1 MGQWGLEDSE
11 KRAKMKQLFH
21 RSILSASLV
30 AYAPAAFCSTE
41 FIEVLKATRSIL
53 SGRCFENEDQ
63 TRLSFSAL
71 LNVTIMRSE
80 IDVLIS
86 FREGQVASH
95 REVIN
100 NVGGEVVVDQI
111 VDGKIVGKYTATVE
125 APYNV
130 LRLRPLN
137 DSSSDFISR
146 ECVYQSSDQKN
157 ICYLKIR
164 SENDVFVSAFREV
177 PCS

>member
-1 MGQWGLEDSE
+1 
-11 KRAKMKQLFH
+11 MKQLIN
-21 RSILSASLV
+21 RSILSAAFV
-30 AYAPAAFCSTE
+30 AYAPAAFCSNE
-41 FIEVLKATRSIL
+41 FIEVLKATRTIL

-63 TRLSFSAL
+63 TRISFSAL
-71 LNVTIMRSE
+71 LYVTNMRSD

-100 NVGGEVVVDQI
+100 NAGGEVVVDQVI
-111 VDGKIVGKYTATVE
+111 DGKIVGKYTASVE

-130 LRLRPLN
+130 LRLRPSS

-146 ECVYQSSDQKN
+146 ECLYQPTDQKN